1 MRNELEMPGGIAC
14 WVMAALFAL
23 GFLVL
28 AVKLEHVQLD
38 GAAGADEKLQGQSVR
53 CVRTAGVRG
62 RILDRHGRVLAANR
76 PSVAIAYQAE
86 TFERRNRD
94 VMAVEIHGMVQY
106 AGRLLGLE
114 SKLTEEAVARHL
126 QQRLAR
132 PLVVWDDVDE
142 AVLARFAEHALELPG
157 FALVEELRRVYPE
170 GTLAAHLLGYVGA
183 ERVTVPAGD
192 GRVHFTDYE
201 MRGRSGLEYY
211 YDSYLRG
218 VPGETSVLVDACGFA
233 RRTWEVQ
240 PGGRG
245 FDLQLTIDAGLQ
257 AVVEEQLRGYKGACA
272 VIDPQ
277 DGAVLALASAPSFDP
292 NGLLPAYDPNGFRP
306 VLAVGRYTGLVDDPR
321 KPLLNRAVGESYA
334 PGSTFKPI
342 TALAGLIVGVPPDAA
357 YECTGA
363 YYLGKMRI
371 RCARTWGH
379 GPLDLRHALKESCN
393 AYFCHLGMEAG
404 TNVLAT
410 VARAFGLGAPT
421 GIDFPQ
427 DVRGV
432 VPDDGWKRETYRTPW
447 YPGDLAQM
455 AMGQGMLLVTPL
467 QMARVAGALG
477 TGALVTPYLKDDM
490 ATEPRP
496 LPFGRRDLD
505 IVRDGM
511 RMVVD
516 GGTGRRGG
524 TGVDAFVIGKTGTAE
539 VGRGATR
546 RKNTW
551 FIAYA
556 TGTPESRP
564 EARHRALAIA
574 MVIENGESGG
584 GTTAPKVSA
593 VLRAA
598 FNDPN
603 RKGDDDVE

>member
-1 MRNELEMPGGIAC
+1 MRNELELPGGFAC
-14 WVMAALFAL
+14 WIMAALFAL

-38 GAAGADEKLQGQSVR
+38 ATADASARLAGQSVR
-53 CVRTAGVRG
+53 RVRTAGVRG
-62 RILDRHGRVLAANR
+62 RILDRNGRVLAANR

-86 TFERRNRD
+86 TFERRTWD
-94 VMAVEIHGMVQY
+94 VMALEIYGLVQY
-106 AGRLLGLE
+106 AGSILGLD
-114 SKLTEEAVARHL
+114 SKLTEEAIANHL
-126 QQRLAR
+126 RRRLAR

-142 AVLARFAEHALELPG
+142 AALARFAEHALELPG
-157 FALVEELRRVYPE
+157 FTLVEDWRRTYPK
-170 GTLAAHLLGYVGA
+170 GTLAAHLLGYVGGA
-183 ERVTVPAGD
+183 SVTVPAED
-192 GRVHFTDYE
+192 GKVDFTDYE
-201 MRGRSGLEYY
+201 MRGRSGLECY

-218 VPGETSVLVDACGFA
+218 VPGETSVLVDARGFA

-245 FDLQLTIDAGLQ
+245 FDLVLTIDADIQ
-257 AVVEEQLRGYKGACA
+257 AAVEAQLSGHKGACA
-272 VIDPQ
+272 VIDPR
-277 DGAVLALASAPSFDP
+277 DGAVLALASAPTFDP
-292 NGLLPAYDPNGFRP
+292 NRLLPVFDPNRFRP
-306 VLAVGRYTGLVDDPR
+306 VLSADRYAALDHDPL

-342 TALAGLIVGVPPDAA
+342 TALAGLVAGISPDTE

-393 AYFCHLGMEAG
+393 SYFCHLGMEIG
-404 TNVLAT
+404 TNLLNSA
-410 VARAFGLGAPT
+410 AYAFGLGAPT
-421 GIDFPQ
+421 GIDFTQ

-432 VPDDGWKRETYRTPW
+432 VPDEGWKRDTYHIPW

-467 QMARVAGALG
+467 QMARVAGAFG
-477 TGALVTPYLKDDM
+477 TGSLVTPYLKEGM
-490 ATEPRP
+490 ASAPHP
-496 LPFGRRDLD
+496 VPFNAKDLN
-505 IVRDGM
+505 IVREGM

-524 TGVDAFVIGKTGTAE
+524 AGVDAFVIGKTGTAE

-556 TGTPESRP
+556 TGTEESRP

-584 GTTAPKVSA
+584 GTTAPKVCA
-593 VLRAA
+593 VLRSA

-603 RKGDDDVE
+603 REEDADAE